1 MQGKFTSLLIG
12 TWKTCGKANKALTN
26 WLKETAPRSTMEYQ
40 MHYHGDASVA
50 SHQALLFTKSA
61 IVKLVTKAEARIK
74 LRNQVAN
81 QTQKRNKPH
90 TKHLDED
97 AKTNVHEK
105 LKEAESSS
113 TRASQVSVSECPR
126 ERTVVTGCALKA
138 QIVWCAP
145 SVNCVGYV
153 CLFPHFAL
161 SSCHGS

>member
-1 MQGKFTSLLIG
+1 VRYEHCFRL
-12 TWKTCGKANKALTN
+12 
-26 WLKETAPRSTMEYQ
+26 LKEKQWSIQNGTKCTIMGTPPLHLTRHS
-40 MHYHGDASVA
+40 
-50 SHQALLFTKSA
+50 ALPNQRPVTLSLRRKPA
-61 IVKLVTKAEARIK
+61 IIAESSGK
-74 LRNQVAN
+74 P
-81 QTQKRNKPH
+81 TQKRNKPH

-105 LKEAESSS
+105 LEEAESSS

-126 ERTVVTGCALKA
+126 ERTVATGCALKA
-138 QIVWCAP
+138 QVVWCAP